1 MTFNEVNK
9 ILETMDFNMNCC
21 SILDKPFVKAGD
33 GVVAVLDKGAYK
45 VYYVERNEPYDIK
58 EFFNE
63 NDASNDFLRRLRE
76 SFGNHYCFP
85 KNAE

>member
-9 ILETMDFNMNCC
+9 ILETMNFNMNCC

-33 GVVAVLDKGAYK
+33 GVVAVLDKGVYK